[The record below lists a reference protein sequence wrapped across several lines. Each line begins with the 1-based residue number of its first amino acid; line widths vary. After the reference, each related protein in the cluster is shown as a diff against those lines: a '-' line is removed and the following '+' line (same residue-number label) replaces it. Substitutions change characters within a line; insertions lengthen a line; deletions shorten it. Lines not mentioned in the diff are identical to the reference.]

1 MNFGKWEFQERNFEK
16 IKLKN
21 WKFGKIILKM
31 EFRKIKFKNR
41 KFGKWKFR
49 ERNFGKLN
57 LKNEILENYLENKN
71 FWKIGILE
79 NYF

>member
-1 MNFGKWEFQERNFEK
+1 MENGNFENGILKK

-49 ERNFGKLN
+49 EWNFGKLN
-57 LKNEILENYLENKN
+57 FKK
-71 FWKIGILE
+71 
-79 NYF
+79 

>member
-31 EFRKIKFKNR
+31 EFQKIKFKNW
-41 KFGKWKFR
+41 KFGKLGFR
-49 ERNFGKLN
+49 E
-57 LKNEILENYLENKN
+57 
-71 FWKIGILE
+71 
-79 NYF
+79 

>member
-1 MNFGKWEFQERNFEK
+1 MENGNFENGILKK

-49 ERNFGKLN
+49 EWNFGKLN
-57 LKNEILENYLENKN
+57 LKK
-71 FWKIGILE
+71 
-79 NYF
+79 